1 MVEQKAA
8 GFESSW
14 HLRAAVSRYV
24 ARDPRTGLP
33 LSRSRTSRGR
43 NLGPLTPE
51 LGKWAVLPLEMI
63 IPLATSEI
71 KAVEIPLGEGGG
83 FATRQDAIVALH
95 RVREEELG
103 PAHDAISEAIDE
115 DDPRLRISAILGLPR
130 MMLRRSENLMYQL
143 VVRLDDPD
151 PVSYTHLTLPTIC
164 SV

>member
-1 MVEQKAA
+1 M
-8 GFESSW
+8 
-14 HLRAAVSRYV
+14 
-24 ARDPRTGLP
+24 P
-33 LSRSRTSRGR
+33 LSRPKASGGR

-71 KAVEIPLGEGGG
+71 EAAEIPLGEGGG
-83 FATRQDAIVALH
+83 FATKQDAIIALH
-95 RVREEELG
+95 RVREEELDL
-103 PAHDAISEAIDE
+103 AHDAISEAIDE

-151 PVSYTHLTLPTIC
+151 PVVSDLAWETLERICLLYTSDAADDL
-164 SV
+164 